1 MPTPQHGPTHSA
13 HLCLSKHAL
22 TSFKMRTKN
31 ALILIVMLLLSVS
44 CEDNLKEEPLSFL
57 EESNSFKSAADAT
70 SALNAVY
77 DRLKGIY
84 GMTMIDLADL
94 NSDECE
100 VREDNG
106 GGNEIHKNLYN
117 SGTRLFD
124 TFYTNS
130 YTLID
135 RANRVI
141 GNVPDIAMDGKL
153 RDQIVGEAKFLRALA
168 YFNLVQAF
176 GDVPL
181 VTAISNEVVN
191 VEVPRDPADKVY
203 GQIIADLTEAEKVLP
218 VKYTASGE
226 IGRATTGAAKSIL
239 AKVYLTRKDWTNA
252 AAKAKEVID
261 ANSYSLVADYR
272 DIFIPEKEN
281 GPEHI
286 FSVQF
291 SCVLPQYGSAM
302 AENFA
307 IYFSYPINLTGGSYQ
322 VVPAHA
328 ASYSPGDYRKTVT
341 VIEEKTIANG
351 TVVKSRTGP
360 HVDKYWDAQACG
372 ASRARN
378 NFIVM
383 RYADVLLMYAE
394 ALNEG
399 NGPTTESYAA
409 INQVRARAR
418 NGAQSSVLPDLK
430 NLTQAQFRES
440 VYQER
445 SWELCF
451 EGHRRWDLLRTGRYI
466 EEMKKIGIAA
476 EQRHLLYPIPVQEID
491 VNPAL
496 AQNPGY

>member
-1 MPTPQHGPTHSA
+1 MKIKNSLIIIAMLMLSA
-13 HLCLSKHAL
+13 
-22 TSFKMRTKN
+22 
-31 ALILIVMLLLSVS
+31 S
-44 CEDNLKEEPLSFL
+44 CEDNLKEKPLSFL
-57 EESNSFKSAADAT
+57 EESNSFKSPADAT
-70 SALNAVY
+70 SAVNAVY
-77 DRLKGIY
+77 DRLKDVY

-141 GNVPDIAMDGKL
+141 TNVPGIAMDTKL

-168 YFNLVQAF
+168 YFNLVRAF

-181 VTAISNEVVN
+181 VTAISNDVVN

-218 VKYTASGE
+218 VKYTAATE
-226 IGRATTGAAKSIL
+226 TGRATVGAAKSIL
-239 AKVYLTRKDWTNA
+239 AKVYLTRKDWVNA
-252 AAKAKEVID
+252 AAKAGEVISS
-261 ANSYSLVADYR
+261 ASYSLVPDYR
-272 DIFIPEKEN
+272 DVFVPEKEN

-328 ASYSPGDYRKTVT
+328 SSYSTGDYRKTVT
-341 VIEEKTIANG
+341 VIEEKAIANG

-360 HVDKYWDAQACG
+360 HVDKYWDPLACG

-394 ALNEG
+394 ALNEV
-399 NGPTTESYAA
+399 NGPTTEAYAA
-409 INQVRARAR
+409 INRVRARAR
-418 NGAQSSVLPDLK
+418 SSAQPDALPDLK
-430 NLTQAQFRES
+430 NLTQAQFRAS

-466 EEMKKIGIAA
+466 DQMKKIGIAA

-496 AQNPGY
+496 EQNPGY